1 MLGMF
6 PTVNRI
12 VSDLEELKSEF
23 SRLKKSNSELISI
36 NNGLLQ
42 HICSSGNQLS
52 SMVELN
58 KGLTNNEKM
67 ESSNPSIEN
76 DTGNDAENEQE
87 NDQENDDFETIDA
100 LDAIKDYLKT
110 EILELKTTNFEQ
122 TKINNELKD
131 DIVELKSKISHY
143 DQIIDKLQSD
153 IFYMSQYIR

>member
-67 ESSNPSIEN
+67 ESSNPSIQN
-76 DTGNDAENEQE
+76 DTGNDA
-87 NDQENDDFETIDA
+87 ENDDFETIDA